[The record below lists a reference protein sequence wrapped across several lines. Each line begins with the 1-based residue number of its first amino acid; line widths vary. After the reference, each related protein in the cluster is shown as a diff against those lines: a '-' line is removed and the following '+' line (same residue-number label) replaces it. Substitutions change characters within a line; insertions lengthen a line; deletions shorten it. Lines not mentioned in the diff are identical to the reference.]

1 MISLS
6 RMRTLIG
13 YEQRL
18 KWGYTRKLADATRIT
33 SVLTGMPR
41 GSGNH
46 SQVETGAIE
55 LSEVGRAY
63 REVFEALEE
72 MRAELDPLLSTL
84 ENSDDIAVMRLR
96 YMDGYRPN
104 EIPDAIFLSER
115 SVYYHLNNA
124 ERLLITMHPDKVER

>member
-104 EIPDAIFLSER
+104 EIPDTIFLSER

-124 ERLLITMHPDKVER
+124 ERQLITMHPDKVER

>member
-104 EIPDAIFLSER
+104 EIPDTIFLSER

>member
-46 SQVETGAIE
+46 SQVENGAIE